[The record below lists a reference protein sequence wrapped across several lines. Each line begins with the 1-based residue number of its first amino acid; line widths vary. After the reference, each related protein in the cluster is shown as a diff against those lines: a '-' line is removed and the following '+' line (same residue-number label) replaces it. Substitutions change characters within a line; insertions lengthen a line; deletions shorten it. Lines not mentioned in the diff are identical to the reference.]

1 MNLTRRSLLGALAA
15 SPLALHAQPAW
26 PTAKPI
32 KMVVGYAPGGSVD
45 LACRATADFLASRLP
60 GAIVTVE
67 NVSGAAG
74 VIAAQRVSQS
84 PADGFTLM
92 VGSSNEFCATAHV
105 NPAQKYDPVQGFTH
119 LGMVSESPVLF
130 VASPKLGVKN
140 MDEFLALVKKHPGK
154 YSYGSSGVGSTLHF
168 AGELLKKRGG
178 LFMSHIP
185 YRGTA
190 PLLTDLVGGNLDFA
204 MITTTAANPFVANG
218 RLVALG
224 VTSARRSPA
233 APNVPAIAEHPAL
246 SGYELTGWLSLAAP
260 RGLPL
265 EIAEKLRAGLRT
277 ALQDGAYRR
286 RLEDGGLVP
295 ASGSEDIAAII
306 QKDGRKY
313 AELVKFA
320 NIKD

>member
-1 MNLTRRSLLGALAA
+1 MNLTRRALLGALAA

-60 GAIVTVE
+60 GAIVTVQ
-67 NVSGAAG
+67 NVPGAAG
-74 VIAAQRVSQS
+74 VIATQRVSQS

-233 APNVPAIAEHPAL
+233 APHVPAIAEHSAL

-265 EIAEKLRAGLRT
+265 EIAEKLRAGLRA
-277 ALQDGAYRR
+277 ALQDAAYRR

>member
-15 SPLALHAQPAW
+15 SPLALQAQPTW

-67 NVSGAAG
+67 NMSGAAG

-204 MITTTAANPFVANG
+204 MITTTAANPFVANA

-260 RGLPL
+260 RGLPP
-265 EIAEKLRAGLRT
+265 EIAEKLRAGLRA
-277 ALQDGAYRR
+277 ALQDAAYRR

-295 ASGSEDIAAII
+295 ASGNEDIAAII

>member
-1 MNLTRRSLLGALAA
+1 MNLTRRTLLGALAA
-15 SPLALHAQPAW
+15 SPLALHAQTAW
-26 PTAKPI
+26 PAGRPI
-32 KMVVGYAPGGSVD
+32 NMVVGYAPGGSVD
-45 LACRATADFLASRLP
+45 LACRATADYLAAKLP

-74 VIAAQRVSQS
+74 VIAAQRVSQA
-84 PADGFTLM
+84 PADGYTLM

-105 NPAQKYDPVQGFTH
+105 NPAQKYDPVKGFTH
-119 LGMVSESPVLF
+119 IGMVCDSPVLF
-130 VASPKLGVKN
+130 VASPKLGVRN
-140 MDEFLALVKKHPGK
+140 MDEFLALVRKHPGK

-168 AGELLKKRGG
+168 AGELLKKRGN

-204 MITTTAANPFVANG
+204 MITTTAANSFVANG

-224 VTSARRSPA
+224 VTSAKRSPA

-260 RGLPL
+260 RGLTE
-265 EIAEKLRAGLRT
+265 EIAERLRIALRAR
-277 ALQDGAYRR
+277 LQDPAYRR

-295 ASGSEDIAAII
+295 ATGNEDISAVI
-306 QKDGRKY
+306 QQDGKKY

>member
-15 SPLALHAQPAW
+15 SPLALQAQHAW

-45 LACRATADFLASRLP
+45 LACRATADLLASRLP

-130 VASPKLGVKN
+130 VASSRLGVKN

-204 MITTTAANPFVANG
+204 MVTTTAANPFVANG

-260 RGLPL
+260 RGLPV
-265 EIAEKLRAGLRT
+265 EIAEKLRAGLRA
-277 ALQDGAYRR
+277 ALQDAAYRR

-295 ASGSEDIAAII
+295 ASGNEDIAAII

>member
-1 MNLTRRSLLGALAA
+1 MNFTRRSILGALACT
-15 SPLALHAQPAW
+15 PLVVHAQSAW
-26 PTAKPI
+26 PTGRPI
-32 KMVVGYAPGGSVD
+32 KVVVGYAPGGSVD
-45 LACRATADFLASRLP
+45 LACRATADFLAARLA

-74 VIAAQRVSQS
+74 VIAAQRVSQAQ
-84 PADGFTLM
+84 PDGYTLM
-92 VGSSNEFCATAHV
+92 VGSSNELCATAHV
-105 NPAQKYDPVQGFTH
+105 NPAQKYDAVKGFTH
-119 LGMVSESPVLF
+119 IGMVCESPVLF

-140 MDEFLALVKKHPGK
+140 MDEFLALVKKNPGK

-190 PLLTDLVGGNLDFA
+190 PLLTDLVGGNLDCA
-204 MITTTAANPFVANG
+204 MITTTAANPFIANG
-218 RLVALG
+218 RLVGLG
-224 VTSARRSPA
+224 VTSAKRSPA

-260 RGLPL
+260 KGLPAD
-265 EIAEKLRAGLRT
+265 IADKLRANLRA
-277 ALQDGAYRR
+277 ALQDPAYRR

-295 ASGSEDIAAII
+295 ATGNEDIAAII
-306 QKDGRKY
+306 QNDGRKY

>member
-15 SPLALHAQPAW
+15 SPLALQAQPAW

-45 LACRATADFLASRLP
+45 LACRATADFLASRLA

-67 NVSGAAG
+67 NMSGAAG

-204 MITTTAANPFVANG
+204 MITTTAANPFVANA

-260 RGLPL
+260 RGLPP
-265 EIAEKLRAGLRT
+265 ETAEKLRAGLRA
-277 ALQDGAYRR
+277 ALQDAAYRR

-295 ASGSEDIAAII
+295 ASGNEDIAAII

-313 AELVKFA
+313 AALVKFA